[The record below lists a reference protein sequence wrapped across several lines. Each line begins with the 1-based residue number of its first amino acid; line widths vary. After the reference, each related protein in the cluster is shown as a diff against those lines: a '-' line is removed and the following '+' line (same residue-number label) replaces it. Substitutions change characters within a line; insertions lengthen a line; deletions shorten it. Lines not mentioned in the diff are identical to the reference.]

1 MKNVLIYDA
10 LYEGC
15 IDYIDLQGDGVEC
28 VTGVHEPGGRFT
40 AAGKFIPNVREKN
53 EGCVDNGYASAL
65 SHHTIHYVPGE
76 VDARTGGGLRTVP
89 EGELASVRL
98 GNWLGGYGEGLT
110 RGGFESVT
118 YTHQLDSGAEEILL
132 LKYAVVIED
141 PGHEPRTD
149 QPVFM
154 LELLDE
160 NDNPLSAD
168 GCGDANFVANTKE
181 LLSGEDST
189 WHIMEQGVRIFVI
202 FFGHSIPKHR
212 RHLFS
217 FFFQVFTFIIG
228 AVHGDGS
235 DIRIKTFIRREHH
248 ILTRFNHFRIEIHFV
263 IFFIVVGERLFTA
276 RLFRCLR
283 HFFHVF
289 HIR

>member
-1 MKNVLIYDA
+1 
-10 LYEGC
+10 
-15 IDYIDLQGDGVEC
+15 
-28 VTGVHEPGGRFT
+28 
-40 AAGKFIPNVREKN
+40 
-53 EGCVDNGYASAL
+53 
-65 SHHTIHYVPGE
+65 
-76 VDARTGGGLRTVP
+76 
-89 EGELASVRL
+89 
-98 GNWLGGYGEGLT
+98 LT

-189 WHIMEQGVRIFVI
+189 WHIMEQGV
-202 FFGHSIPKHR
+202 SIPILWKDWTSVGIN
-212 RHLFS
+212 LS
-217 FFFQVFTFIIG
+217 DY
-228 AVHGDGS
+228 AVHGSTTIKVRLSTYDCALGEHFGYAYFTLQCLQATLKSSSCGDRTAEDINAPDGFDYRWYRKS
-235 DIRIKTFIRREHH
+235 DGKTACTTQKLQ
-248 ILTRFNHFRIEIHFV
+248 ILDKNDSIYTCKMMFKQDSTCYF
-263 IFFIVVGERLFTA
+263 ERDVNIMA
-276 RLFRCLR
+276 RYPKPQKYIQASFSLY
-283 HFFHVF
+283 
-289 HIR
+289 